1 MFTPFKDGV
10 NSKGVCKM
18 KRAGYIFISIA
29 LVLFFAVPS
38 LAAPEMVLRFAGQ
51 GTSDHTGTIMMNQVA
66 QEVLEKT
73 NGRIEIKVFPANIL
87 GDYTLVFEELM
98 RGTIDMA
105 CISVPSQ
112 FNPNLEVTYINCF
125 VSGYEQ
131 AKEVFAEGGWLFNKM
146 NELCNELGVRVLGFQ
161 VTGFIGTASTKPV
174 NEPLNPN
181 VPKGVLVRV
190 PNMDVYKLGAE
201 TMGFRTV
208 TIPWADVY
216 TSMQTGVCD
225 GVNGMDTV
233 AAWDNLRDVMKYWY
247 QTNYS
252 VENWNYLISEMTW
265 NKLSPEDQ
273 KIIQEACSKVTLAGV
288 DLAEKDQERHLQMM
302 KERGI
307 EVFTYTP
314 EELKPIFEAVSATWD
329 QLKGKFDPAMI
340 EEFKKVYAPK

>member
-1 MFTPFKDGV
+1 
-10 NSKGVCKM
+10 M
-18 KRAGYIFISIA
+18 KKAMYIFISFA
-29 LVLFFAVPS
+29 LVLLFVMPA

-51 GTSDHTGTIMMNQVA
+51 GTVEHTGTIMMNQVA

-73 NGRIEIKVFPANIL
+73 NGRIEIKVYPANML

-125 VSGYEQ
+125 VSGYDE
-131 AKEVFAEGGWLFNKM
+131 AKKVFAEDGWLYKKM
-146 NELCNELGVRVLGFQ
+146 NELCAELGVRVLGFQ

-174 NEPLNPN
+174 TEPLNPKVN
-181 VPKGVLVRV
+181 KGVLVRV
-190 PNMDVYKLGAE
+190 PNMDVYKMGAE
-201 TMGFRTV
+201 AMGYRTV

-216 TSMQTGVCD
+216 MSMQTGVCD

-273 KIIQEACSKVTLAGV
+273 KIIAEACAKVTQTGV
-288 DLAEKDQERHLQMM
+288 ELAEKDQDRYLQMM
-302 KERGI
+302 RDRGI

-329 QLKGKFDPAMI
+329 NLKGKFDPDMI
-340 EEFKKVYAPK
+340 EEFKKEYATK